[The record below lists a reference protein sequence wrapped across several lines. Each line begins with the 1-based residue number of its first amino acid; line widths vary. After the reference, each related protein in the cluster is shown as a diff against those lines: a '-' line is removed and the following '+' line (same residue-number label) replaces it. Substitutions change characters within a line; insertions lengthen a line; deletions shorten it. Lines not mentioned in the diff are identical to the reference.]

1 MYIHVFTHLIG
12 QVIDYTVKK
21 NHPTLNTDSGF
32 RLYFWI
38 FSMLYGKILYIDGEK
53 TIEFKSTYFYLCA
66 DVDVFCLDV
75 GFGLLFKGVVGLH
88 PEF

>member
-1 MYIHVFTHLIG
+1 
-12 QVIDYTVKK
+12 
-21 NHPTLNTDSGF
+21 
-32 RLYFWI
+32 
-38 FSMLYGKILYIDGEK
+38 MLYGKVLYIVGKK